1 MLTQHQLRWGV
12 DQWAAYLSAQS
23 LPCMPRSKLLL
34 TALEEASGDRLSVR
48 ELAGIASGDAFL
60 CMRLLRAAERQ
71 RSQRLGH
78 ETTTVLAAVMQ
89 LGSDAFREL
98 LLASPETDESHPGLA
113 ACEARSHMA
122 MHLAL
127 HWGTARSDISPEE
140 IALAAQLSEIGELLL
155 WNFAPELPMAA
166 LEEMAFAR
174 ATRSVQAQEQA
185 CGFSFRALT
194 CKCATIWRLPALL
207 LQLIRGVDNVRANI
221 SRLCVDTARH
231 LAVGADNPALACDL
245 LEAKRLM
252 PHASLEWLAGCL
264 SGLSPEAL
272 AALLEQAER
281 KLQEQAAADHH

>member
-1 MLTQHQLRWGV
+1 MLTQHQVHWGV

-34 TALEEASGDRLSVR
+34 AALEEVSGDRLSVR

-71 RSQRLGH
+71 RTQRLGH
-78 ETTTVLAAVMQ
+78 ETTTALAALMQ

-98 LLASPETDESHPGLA
+98 LLASPETDDSHPGLA

-127 HWGTARSDISPEE
+127 HWGTARADVSPEE

-166 LEEMAFAR
+166 LEEIAFGR

-231 LAVGADNPALACDL
+231 LAAGADNPALPCDL

-252 PHASLEWLAGCL
+252 PHASLEWLASCL
-264 SGLSPEAL
+264 SGLGPEEM
-272 AALLEQAER
+272 AALLEQAEK
-281 KLQEQAAADHH
+281 KLQEQALADHH

>member
-1 MLTQHQLRWGV
+1 MLTQHQLHWGV

-34 TALEEASGDRLSVR
+34 TALEEVSGDRLAVR
-48 ELAGIASGDAFL
+48 ELADIASGDTFL

-71 RSQRLGH
+71 RTQRLAH
-78 ETTTVLAAVMQ
+78 ETTTALAALMQ

-98 LLASPETDESHPGLA
+98 LMTSPETDDAHPGLA

-127 HWGTARSDISPEE
+127 HWGRARADISPDE

-166 LEEMAFAR
+166 LEEMAFER

-185 CGFSFRALT
+185 CGFVFRSLT
-194 CKCATIWRLPALL
+194 LKCATIWRLPALL
-207 LQLIRGVDNVRANI
+207 IQLIRGADNVRANM

-231 LAVGADNPALACDL
+231 LAAGADNPALPCDL
-245 LEAKRLM
+245 VEAKRLM
-252 PHASLEWLAGCL
+252 PHASLEWLASCL
-264 SGLSPEAL
+264 VGLGPEEMAL
-272 AALLEQAER
+272 VVER
-281 KLQEQAAADHH
+281 AQQKLQEQALVDDH

>member
-1 MLTQHQLRWGV
+1 MLTQHQLHWGV

-34 TALEEASGDRLSVR
+34 TALEEVSGDRLAVR
-48 ELAGIASGDAFL
+48 ELADIANGDAFL

-71 RSQRLGH
+71 RTQRLGH
-78 ETTTVLAAVMQ
+78 ETTTALAALMQ

-113 ACEARSHMA
+113 ACEARAQLA

-127 HWGTARSDISPEE
+127 HWGTARADISPEE
-140 IALAAQLSEIGELLL
+140 IGMAAQLSEIGELLL

-166 LEEMAFAR
+166 LEEIAFGR
-174 ATRSVQAQEQA
+174 ATRSAQAQEQA
-185 CGFSFRALT
+185 CGFAFRSLT
-194 CKCATIWRLPALL
+194 LKCATIWRLPGLL
-207 LQLIRGVDNVRANI
+207 IQLIRGVDNVRANI

-231 LAVGADNPALACDL
+231 LAAGADNPSLPCDL
-245 LEAKRLM
+245 VEARRLM

-264 SGLSPEAL
+264 TGLGPEAL
-272 AALLEQAER
+272 AALVEQAER
-281 KLQEQAAADHH
+281 KLQEQAIAEHH

>member
-1 MLTQHQLRWGV
+1 MLTQHQLHWGV

-34 TALEEASGDRLSVR
+34 TALEEAGGDRLAVR
-48 ELAGIASGDAFL
+48 ELAGIASADAFL
-60 CMRLLRAAERQ
+60 CMRLLRAAERL

-78 ETTTVLAAVMQ
+78 ETTTALAALMQ

-98 LLASPETDESHPGLA
+98 LLASPETDDSHPGLA
-113 ACEARSHMA
+113 ACEARSQMA

-127 HWGTARSDISPEE
+127 HWATARADVSPEE

-166 LEEMAFAR
+166 LEEMAFGR
-174 ATRSVQAQEQA
+174 ATRSLQAQEQA
-185 CGFSFRALT
+185 CGFSFRSLT

-207 LQLIRGVDNVRANI
+207 LQLIRGADNVRANI

-231 LAVGADNPALACDL
+231 LAAGPDNPALPCDL
-245 LEAKRLM
+245 IEAKRLM
-252 PHASLEWLAGCL
+252 PHASLEWLASCL
-264 SGLSPEAL
+264 SGLSPEVL
-272 AALLEQAER
+272 ATLLEQVEK
-281 KLQEQAAADHH
+281 KLQEQALADHH

>member
-34 TALEEASGDRLSVR
+34 LALEEVSGDRLSAK
-48 ELAGIASGDAFL
+48 ELAGIANGDSFL

-71 RSQRLGH
+71 RTQRLGH
-78 ETTTVLAAVMQ
+78 ETTTALAALMQ
-89 LGSDAFREL
+89 LGSDTFREL
-98 LLASPETDESHPGLA
+98 LLASPETDESKPGLA

-127 HWGTARSDISPEE
+127 HWGTARADISPDE
-140 IALAAQLSEIGELLL
+140 IGMAAQLSEIGELLL

-166 LEEMAFAR
+166 LEEMAFGR

-185 CGFSFRALT
+185 CGFSFRSLT
-194 CKCATIWRLPALL
+194 YKCAVIWRLPALL
-207 LQLIRGVDNVRANI
+207 IQLIRGADNVRANI

-231 LAVGADNPALACDL
+231 LAAGPDNPALPCDL
-245 LEAKRLM
+245 VEAKRLM
-252 PHASLEWLAGCL
+252 PGASLEWLVGCMAGL
-264 SGLSPEAL
+264 GAD
-272 AALLEQAER
+272 
-281 KLQEQAAADHH
+281 EQAALVAQAEKKMQDQVVAEDH

>member
-1 MLTQHQLRWGV
+1 MLTQHQLHWGV

-34 TALEEASGDRLSVR
+34 LALEEVSGDRLSAK
-48 ELAGIASGDAFL
+48 ELAGIANGDSFL

-71 RSQRLGH
+71 RTQRLGH
-78 ETTTVLAAVMQ
+78 ETTTALAALMQ

-98 LLASPETDESHPGLA
+98 LLASPETDESKPGLA

-127 HWGTARSDISPEE
+127 HWGTARADISPDE
-140 IALAAQLSEIGELLL
+140 IGMAAQLSEIGELLL

-166 LEEMAFAR
+166 LEEMAFGR

-185 CGFSFRALT
+185 CGFSFRSLT
-194 CKCATIWRLPALL
+194 YKCAVIWRLPALL
-207 LQLIRGVDNVRANI
+207 IQLIRGADNVRANI

-231 LAVGADNPALACDL
+231 LAVGPDNPALPCDL
-245 LEAKRLM
+245 VEAKRLM
-252 PHASLEWLAGCL
+252 PGASLEWLVGCMAGL
-264 SGLSPEAL
+264 GPD
-272 AALLEQAER
+272 
-281 KLQEQAAADHH
+281 EQAALVAQAEKKMQDQVVAEDH